1 MPKAPDPTPRVGSSD
16 GTLPPIDIDGSK
28 KRVVAIQSAM
38 VLLKS
43 FGIYVNELLAHTE
56 ELNRTSDY
64 KSLIKLL
71 ESVDGFLTLVCIY
84 VYSPT
89 VSECERQ
96 ALAKSLHPTLSF
108 RRLPTRNAI
117 ASTIKV
123 VLGSMD
129 TQDALRVQ
137 ASRIVAAAMELGLVV
152 EDAAEARVNRKPLR
166 GTERL
171 TALMTDANIDAAL
184 LMREALSNRAE

>member
-1 MPKAPDPTPRVGSSD
+1 MPMAPDLTPRGGSSD
-16 GTLPPIDIDGSK
+16 GTLPPTNIDGSK

-38 VLLKS
+38 VILKS
-43 FGIYVNELLAHTE
+43 FGLYVNGLKSHTE
-56 ELNRTSDY
+56 DLSHENDY
-64 KSLIKLL
+64 KSRIKLL
-71 ESVDGFLTLVCIY
+71 ESVDGFLTLTCIY
-84 VYSPT
+84 VYSLAD
-89 VSECERQ
+89 SECERQ

-129 TQDALRVQ
+129 TKDALRVQ

-152 EDAAEARVNRKPLR
+152 EDEAEARVNRKPLR

-171 TALMTDANIDAAL
+171 SALMTDAIVRAAF

>member
-1 MPKAPDPTPRVGSSD
+1 MAPDPTPNMGAPD
-16 GTLPPIDIDGSK
+16 GALPLVETDGGI
-28 KRVVAIQSAM
+28 KRVVATQSSI
-38 VLLKS
+38 VLLRS
-43 FGIYVNELLAHTE
+43 FGIYVKELLSHTE
-56 ELNRTSDY
+56 DLQDVRDY
-64 KSLIKLL
+64 KSMIKLL
-71 ESVDGFLTLVCIY
+71 DSIDGFLALACIY

-89 VSECERQ
+89 VSESERQ

-117 ASTIKV
+117 ASTIKA
-123 VLGSMD
+123 VLGSLD
-129 TQDALRVQ
+129 TKDALRVQ

-152 EDAAEARVNRKPLR
+152 VDEAEARGNRKPLR

-171 TALMTDANIDAAL
+171 SALMTDANVRAAF